1 MILLIGYDVSR
12 RGGIERLTLQV
23 KTALEDQGHD
33 VLLLCP
39 RKLGP
44 GGLGRWLGRGRFLLA
59 LALSLPRAST
69 VLSMHALLLAPLRWL
84 APLMALAGLVGGPVR
99 RQRRFCWLHGLEVW
113 GEALAPVGADLK
125 RCNGLL
131 ASSRFSRDRVCE
143 QPGPWPPVA
152 VVHPMADLID
162 AHQAPLPLPSAPILL
177 TVARMVREERYKGH
191 RLVLAALEILRQR
204 QHLPANLRWQVIGD
218 GDDRAALEQETH
230 ARGLAPWVHF
240 LGGVDDQELEHQLR
254 HCSLLVL
261 PSAYAARPGSRA
273 EGEGFG
279 IVYLEAAQAGRAAIG
294 CRQGGQSDLIVD
306 GTTGWLID
314 PDPEALANGLEAAL
328 ADPETLSRS
337 GERARQR
344 ALACFGKDRFTES
357 LVAALQLKPPGDD

>member
-23 KTALEDQGHD
+23 KTALEDHGHD

-59 LALSLPRAST
+59 LCLSLPRAST

-84 APLMALAGLVGGPVR
+84 APLMAVAGLVDGTVR
-99 RQRRFCWLHGLEVW
+99 RQRHFCWLHGIEVW
-113 GEALAPVGADLK
+113 GDALAPVGADLK
-125 RCNGLL
+125 RCDGLI
-131 ASSRFSRDRVCE
+131 ASSRFSRDRVFE

-162 AHQAPLPLPSAPILL
+162 AHLRPLPLPSAPILL

-191 RLVLAALEILRQR
+191 RIVLAALEILRQR
-204 QHLPANLRWQVIGD
+204 EHLPTNLRWQVIGD
-218 GDDRAALEQETH
+218 GDDRAALEEEAH

-240 LGGVDDQELEHQLR
+240 LGGVDDRELEHQLR

-261 PSAYAARPGSRA
+261 PSAYAAVPGSRA

-279 IVYLEAAQAGRAAIG
+279 IAYLEAAQAGRASIG

-306 GTTGWLID
+306 GTTGWLVD
-314 PDPEALANGLEAAL
+314 PDPEALANCLAEAL
-328 ADPETLSRS
+328 ADPENLSRS

-344 ALACFGKDRFTES
+344 ALACFGKDRFSDS
-357 LVAALQLKPPGDD
+357 LLAALQLQAPGEG

>member
-23 KTALEDQGHD
+23 KKALEQHGQA

-39 RKLGP
+39 RRLGP
-44 GGLGRWLGRGRFLLA
+44 GPLGRWLGRGLFLVA
-59 LALSLPRAST
+59 LCLSLPRANT

-84 APLMALAGLVGGPVR
+84 APLMAVAGLVGGKVR
-99 RQRRFCWLHGLEVW
+99 RQHRFCWLHGIEVW
-113 GEALAPVGADLK
+113 GDALAPVGADLK
-125 RCNGLL
+125 RCDGLL
-131 ASSRFSRDRVCE
+131 ASSRFSRDRVRE
-143 QPGPWPPVA
+143 QPGPWPPMA

-162 AHQAPLPLPSAPILL
+162 AHQAPLPLPVAPILL

-218 GDDRAALEQETH
+218 GDDRGALEEETH
-230 ARGLAPWVHF
+230 AKGLSPWVQF
-240 LGGVDDQELEHQLR
+240 LGGVDDWELEHQLR

-261 PSAYAARPGSRA
+261 PSAYAAVPGGRA

-279 IVYLEAAQAGRAAIG
+279 IVYLEAAQAGRASIG

-314 PDPEALANGLEAAL
+314 PDPEALANGLEVAL
-328 ADPETLSRS
+328 ADPATLSRC

-357 LVAALQLKPPGDD
+357 LVAALQLQALGEG

>member
-23 KTALEDQGHD
+23 KSALEGRGQT

-59 LALSLPRAST
+59 LCLALPRAST

-84 APLMALAGLVGGPVR
+84 APLLAVAGLGFATAR
-99 RQRRFCWLHGLEVW
+99 RQRRFCWLHGIEVW
-113 GEALAPVGADLK
+113 GDALAAVASDLK
-125 RCNGLL
+125 RCDGLI
-131 ASSRFSRDRVCE
+131 ASSRFSRDRVRD
-143 QPGPWPPVA
+143 QPGPWPALA

-162 AHQAPLPLPSAPILL
+162 AHQPPLPLPAAPILL

-191 RLVLAALEILRQR
+191 RIVLAALEILRQR
-204 QHLPANLRWQVIGD
+204 QLLPPNLRWQVIGD
-218 GDDRAALEQETH
+218 GDDRAALEQETD
-230 ARGLAPWVHF
+230 AKGLAPWVHF
-240 LGGVDDQELEHQLR
+240 LGGVDDRELEHQLR

-261 PSAYAARPGSRA
+261 PSAYAAPPGSRP

-306 GTTGWLID
+306 GHTGWLID
-314 PDPEALANGLEAAL
+314 PDPAAL
-328 ADPETLSRS
+328 ASCLATVLGDPDTLSRS

-344 ALACFGKDRFTES
+344 ALAYFARDRFSDS
-357 LVAALQLKPPGDD
+357 LWAALQLNAAGEA